1 MTKTSHVPSKVTA
14 VIAIV
19 FLLPSL
25 IFFIMWS
32 SIGLQA
38 TGLNAR
44 EKVSAYLEKFPVFM
58 QSITTI
64 NIISIVCCMLAIVFA
79 ARSFRKH
86 LLSVRVLMMLTV
98 LVAVFI
104 ILFDIYQLVQQHL
117 LLIYFLRAK
126 WRQDMRQ
133 EIVIMIRS

>member
-38 TGLNAR
+38 TGLNAK
-44 EKVSAYLEKFPVFM
+44 EKISAYLEKFPVFM

-64 NIISIVCCMLAIVFA
+64 NIISIVCCLLAIVFA

-104 ILFDIYQLVQQHL
+104 ILFDIYQLV
-117 LLIYFLRAK
+117 
-126 WRQDMRQ
+126 
-133 EIVIMIRS
+133 